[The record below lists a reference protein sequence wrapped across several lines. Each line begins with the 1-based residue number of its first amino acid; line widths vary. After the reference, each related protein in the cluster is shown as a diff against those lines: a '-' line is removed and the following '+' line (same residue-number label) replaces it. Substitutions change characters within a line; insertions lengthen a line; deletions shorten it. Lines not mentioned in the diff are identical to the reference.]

1 MNNTVEKLY
10 LLFGS
15 PIIKSGLTIFNSIQG
30 YDVIESH
37 VVATPAD
44 IINVMH
50 RDVRNLSDIVG
61 TTTYKF
67 TIEGTDEEWYLSRN
81 FIACKEDHSSRIVVR
96 AFFVYKVILVNN
108 IEDFITFKELLYN
121 FNTIRL
127 TSDIIYLC
135 TPESNTRIN
144 NSYTLSDIDKT
155 VKLPL
160 LL

>member
-10 LLFGS
+10 LLFSS
-15 PIIKSGLTIFNSIQG
+15 PIIKSELTIFNSIQG

-44 IINVMH
+44 IIDVMVMY

-67 TIEGTDEEWYLSRN
+67 TIKGTDEEWYLSRN

-96 AFFVYKVILVNN
+96 AFL
-108 IEDFITFKELLYN
+108 
-121 FNTIRL
+121 
-127 TSDIIYLC
+127 
-135 TPESNTRIN
+135 
-144 NSYTLSDIDKT
+144 
-155 VKLPL
+155 
-160 LL
+160 